1 MKFTPEFRV
10 NPPPRSPARSDC
22 AHGDGGGSSGAGHR
36 VVVEGLSSQS
46 VRPLRGLTGEA
57 RSRPGVTVAGGPTVQ
72 KILRRTL
79 FLVWDRA
86 VLPLVRRITDFA
98 YKMLML

>member
-1 MKFTPEFRV
+1 MLVGFKHLCVCAWLCVWLWLGTVQQQQQPPQHNNNNTPL
-10 NPPPRSPARSDC
+10 
-22 AHGDGGGSSGAGHR
+22 GAGHR

-72 KILRRTL
+72 SDTTVI
-79 FLVWDRA
+79 
-86 VLPLVRRITDFA
+86 ITSV
-98 YKMLML
+98 